1 MDTSSSLPAT
11 EGVTPPVMRRSHR
24 KTRTG
29 CRACKARKVKCDE
42 RKPICRRCA
51 YRSLECVYQVKPI
64 SSLASGGPSEED
76 SPQNLR
82 PLETENITNKSVRS
96 SSKTI
101 ESPRSADQVSGI
113 NKLHLELLH
122 NFTTSTCVTLNS
134 DPTIRNLWR
143 ISVPRLAL
151 EFDFVM
157 YAVLALSALHL
168 ARFSPERKEYLYAQA
183 AILHQNGLRLATT
196 VLPDVTPE
204 NCNGVYIFT
213 AMTCLITLA
222 SPRQPDDILLVG
234 DYGISEWLVHFR
246 GTRSVMDRAR
256 EIILSGPMGP
266 MLMAGRQR
274 RTLRAELAIKQTMET
289 DQLDIL
295 DKLVREAVT
304 DPSHVHSY
312 AGAIFELRGSFNI
325 VYAPGFQGYESADV
339 FLWLFE
345 ISDEYLNLLK
355 ERRQE
360 SLAIFAFYCVILKRF
375 DPCWYI
381 NGWGDHL
388 LARIYQLLDEQ
399 HRLWIRWPIEET
411 GMIVY

>member
-1 MDTSSSLPAT
+1 MDTSGSLPTTDGA
-11 EGVTPPVMRRSHR
+11 GPLAMRRSHR

-29 CRACKARKVKCDE
+29 CKACKARKVKCDE

-51 YRSLECVYQVKPI
+51 YRSLECIYLLKPAP
-64 SSLASGGPSEED
+64 LASGGPSEED
-76 SPQNLR
+76 SPQTLR
-82 PLETENITNKSVRS
+82 PLDAENLSVQSVAS
-96 SSKTI
+96 SSKAI
-101 ESPRSADQVSGI
+101 ESPRSVDVVSDI

-122 NFTTSTCVTLNS
+122 NFTTSTCLTLNS
-134 DPTIRNLWR
+134 DTTIRDLWR

-168 ARFSPERKEYLYAQA
+168 ARFSPERYDYLVAQA

-196 VLPDVTPE
+196 ILPDVTPK
-204 NCNGVYIFT
+204 NCTGVYIFT

-222 SPRQPDDILLVG
+222 SPRKPEDILLVG
-234 DYGISEWLVHFR
+234 DSGISEWLLHFR
-246 GTRSVMDRAR
+246 GTRSVMNRSR

-266 MLMAGRQR
+266 MLLAGRQR
-274 RTLRAELAIKQTMET
+274 RTLRAEMAIKQTMET
-289 DQLDIL
+289 DQLEIL
-295 DKLVREAVT
+295 NNLIRGSVT
-304 DPSHVHSY
+304 DPADVHCY

-375 DPCWYI
+375 DPCCIGFGYD
-381 NGWGDHL
+381 G
-388 LARIYQLLDEQ
+388 RSRRQE
-399 HRLWIRWPIEET
+399 
-411 GMIVY
+411 

>member
-1 MDTSSSLPAT
+1 MVPD
-11 EGVTPPVMRRSHR
+11 
-24 KTRTG
+24 
-29 CRACKARKVKCDE
+29 
-42 RKPICRRCA
+42 
-51 YRSLECVYQVKPI
+51 
-64 SSLASGGPSEED
+64 
-76 SPQNLR
+76 
-82 PLETENITNKSVRS
+82 
-96 SSKTI
+96 
-101 ESPRSADQVSGI
+101 I

-122 NFTTSTCVTLNS
+122 NFTTSTCPTLHG
-134 DPTIRNLWR
+134 DTTIRDLWR
-143 ISVPRLAL
+143 LSVPRLAL

-168 ARFSPERKEYLYAQA
+168 ARFSPERNEYLVAQA

-196 VLPDVTPE
+196 VLPHVNPE

-213 AMTCLITLA
+213 ALTCLITLA
-222 SPRQPDDILLVG
+222 SPRKPQDILLVG
-234 DYGISEWLVHFR
+234 DSGISEWLLYFR
-246 GTRSVMDRAR
+246 GTRSVVNSST
-256 EIILSGPMGP
+256 EIILSGPLGP
-266 MLMAGRQR
+266 MLLAGRQR
-274 RTLRAELAIKQTMET
+274 KTMSAELAIKKTMET
-289 DQLDIL
+289 DQLEKL
-295 DKLVREAVT
+295 DHRIRESVT

-312 AGAIFELRGSFNI
+312 AGAIFELRGTFNI

-375 DPCWYI
+375 DPCWYV

-388 LARIYQLLDEQ
+388 LTRIYQLLDEQ

-411 GMIVY
+411 GMIMY